1 VAASTSALFGDGEWL
16 DLFLPAAGKI
26 LPKTITAMSAKRK
39 TAFT

>member
-1 VAASTSALFGDGEWL
+1 LLGGGEWL

-26 LPKTITAMSAKRK
+26 LPKISTATSAKRR